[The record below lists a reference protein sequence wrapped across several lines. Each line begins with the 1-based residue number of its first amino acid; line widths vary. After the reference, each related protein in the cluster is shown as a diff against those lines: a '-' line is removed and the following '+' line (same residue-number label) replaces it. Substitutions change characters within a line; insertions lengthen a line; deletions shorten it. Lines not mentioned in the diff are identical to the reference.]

1 VSRTYIAATLTLRED
16 ARRIARLLSPHTRIV
31 STWHDDQR
39 ATVAIEATL
48 SDYERDAV
56 ASRCLEEV
64 RRADIVVLLIG
75 PETTRHS
82 SFVEVG
88 YSLGKG
94 KYVCTLRL
102 EGAAEV
108 PLVLRGVR
116 PDDCGTEEKLVR
128 EVRCASELHDE
139 DNDRVIA
146 FVRKRQGLP
155 AMAGESVVRDWRELA
170 DLFAEGF
177 EEQGR

>member
-1 VSRTYIAATLTLRED
+1 MSRTYIAATLTLRED

-48 SDYERDAV
+48 NDCERNAV
-56 ASRCLEEV
+56 AFRCLDEV
-64 RRADIVVLLIG
+64 RRADIVVLLVG

-88 YSLGKG
+88 YAIGKG
-94 KYVCTLRL
+94 KYVCTLLL
-102 EGAAEV
+102 EGAAEI
-108 PLVLRGVR
+108 PLVLRTMASN
-116 PDDCGTEEKLVR
+116 TESHLID
-128 EVRCASELHDE
+128 EVRDWAQSIDT

-146 FVRKRQGLP
+146 LVRKRQGLP
-155 AMAGESVVRDWRELA
+155 DVMANDSRMRDWRELA
-170 DLFAEGF
+170 DLFAEAF
-177 EEQGR
+177 KEQDL